1 MAGHSGQLRACYRD
15 QQRPCL
21 ESDGTDEG
29 MAVQR
34 YRPGDQDTGH
44 DDAPDD
50 DELTVDTEGSLSPPG
65 GRRWIISL
73 EAGLVGLAIIVLVA
87 MIVIAAAE

>member
-34 YRPGDQDTGH
+34 YRPRDQDTGH
-44 DDAPDD
+44 DGVPDD
-50 DELTVDTEGSLSPPG
+50 DELIADTEGSLGSPG
-65 GRRWIISL
+65 GRWIISL